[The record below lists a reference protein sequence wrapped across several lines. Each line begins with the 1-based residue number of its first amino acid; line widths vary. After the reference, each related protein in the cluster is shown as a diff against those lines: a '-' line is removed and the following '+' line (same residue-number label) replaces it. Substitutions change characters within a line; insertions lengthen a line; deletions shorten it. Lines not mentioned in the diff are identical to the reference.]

1 MSAFFTEIRENL
13 VPPRDGKDGPLPPLL
28 VALTLVTGVAMFTGA
43 FLGVLAILYASVVYP
58 FVIAFV
64 VISIVSLAGRLLS
77 RKHPAW
83 VSK

>member
-1 MSAFFTEIRENL
+1 MERMA
-13 VPPRDGKDGPLPPLL
+13 PPL
-28 VALTLVTGVAMFTGA
+28 VALTLVTGLAMFTGA
-43 FLGVLAILYASVVYP
+43 LLGVLAILYASVVYAL
-58 FVIAFV
+58 VIAFV